1 MNKQLEKE
9 VMPCHVIENQ
19 DICLK
24 GAVCSQVQGVSP
36 ASLALRQVIEEALET
51 PGFLEQ
57 GGTLAFGCQHAYP
70 HNSDAF
76 LKTDFKPQ
84 LKGADAC
91 LFAVA
96 EDLGLSVD
104 VQAIYKD
111 PEDNY
116 R

>member
-1 MNKQLEKE
+1 
-9 VMPCHVIENQ
+9 MPCHVIENQ